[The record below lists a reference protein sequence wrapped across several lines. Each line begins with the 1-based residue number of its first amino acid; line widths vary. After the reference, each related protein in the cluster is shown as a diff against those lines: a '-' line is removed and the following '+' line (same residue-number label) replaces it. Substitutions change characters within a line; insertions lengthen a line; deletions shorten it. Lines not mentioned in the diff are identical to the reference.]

1 MILVWTSMMFLT
13 FILIIIIPMMLKTV
27 LEKSQFRKMGTHEH
41 RGIWEALVINKTK
54 ETKQTTRIVQK
65 TRIKNILCV

>member
-1 MILVWTSMMFLT
+1 MMFLT

-41 RGIWEALVINKTK
+41 RGRWEALVINKAK